1 MKGGGEQPHQLFT
14 VEEAN
19 QRLPLVKVIV
29 KDIVTLFTDLH
40 DRKERL
46 TELRNRSEQSEYR
59 DEVES
64 MESEL
69 QADIVTLDTFVAE
82 LADLGVELKDPVT
95 GLVDFR
101 TLVDGREAYLCW
113 KLDEEE
119 ILWWHELDSGF
130 SGRRPVSELQET
142 VSASSTATG
151 NDGHDSVNEDDAD

>member
-101 TLVDGREAYLCW
+101 TLVEGREAYLCW
-113 KLDEEE
+113 KLEEDE
-119 ILWWHELDSGF
+119 IGWWHELDAGAA
-130 SGRRPVSELQET
+130 GRRPVSELHEA
-142 VSASSTATG
+142 VSASSSG
-151 NDGHDSVNEDDAD
+151 SLDVPNDSDAS

>member
-1 MKGGGEQPHQLFT
+1 MRDGGEQPRQLFT
-14 VEEAN
+14 VEEAIL
-19 QRLPLVKVIV
+19 RLPLVKVIV

-69 QADIVTLDTFVAE
+69 EADIVTLDTFVAE

-101 TLVDGREAYLCW
+101 TLVEGREAYLCW
-113 KLDEEE
+113 KLEEDE
-119 ILWWHELDSGF
+119 IGWWHELEAGVA
-130 SGRRPVSELQET
+130 GRRPVSELQEA
-142 VSASSTATG
+142 VSASSSG
-151 NDGHDSVNEDDAD
+151 SIDVPNDSDAS

>member
-69 QADIVTLDTFVAE
+69 EADIVTLDTFVAE

-101 TLVDGREAYLCW
+101 TLVEGREAYLCW
-113 KLDEEE
+113 KLEEDE
-119 ILWWHELDSGF
+119 IGWWHELDAGAA
-130 SGRRPVSELQET
+130 GRRPVSELHEA
-142 VSASSTATG
+142 VSASSSG
-151 NDGHDSVNEDDAD
+151 SLDVPNDSDAS

>member
-101 TLVDGREAYLCW
+101 TLVEGREAYLCW
-113 KLDEEE
+113 KLEEDE
-119 ILWWHELDSGF
+119 IGWWHELDAGAA
-130 SGRRPVSELQET
+130 GRRPVSELHEA
-142 VSASSTATG
+142 VSASSSG
-151 NDGHDSVNEDDAD
+151 SLDVPNDSDAP

>member
-69 QADIVTLDTFVAE
+69 EADIVTLDTFVAE

-101 TLVDGREAYLCW
+101 TLVEGREAYLCW
-113 KLDEEE
+113 KLEEDE
-119 ILWWHELDSGF
+119 IGWWHELDAGVA
-130 SGRRPVSELQET
+130 GRRPVSELQEA
-142 VSASSTATG
+142 VSASSSG
-151 NDGHDSVNEDDAD
+151 SIDVPNDSDAS